1 MTPDV
6 TDRILAALDRV
17 RPALQRDGGDV
28 TFVRMRDDGILEV
41 SWTGTCK
48 ICPMSVMTLRAGV
61 ERTVM
66 KEVPE
71 VVRVEAVQAPA
82 NP

>member
-1 MTPDV
+1 MTPEV
-6 TDRILAALDRV
+6 EESILKALSQV
-17 RPALQRDGGDV
+17 RPYLQADGGDV
-28 TFVRMRDDGILEV
+28 EFKRMRDDGILEL

-61 ERTVM
+61 ERTIM

-71 VVRVEAVQAPA
+71 VRRVETV
-82 NP
+82 

>member
-1 MTPDV
+1 MTPEV
-6 TDRILAALDRV
+6 EESILRALSQV
-17 RPALQRDGGDV
+17 RPYLQADGGDV
-28 TFVRMRDDGILEV
+28 EFKRMRDDGILEL

-61 ERTVM
+61 ERTIM

-71 VVRVEAVQAPA
+71 VRRVETV
-82 NP
+82 

>member
-1 MTPDV
+1 MTPEV
-6 TDRILAALDRV
+6 IDRIQAALERI
-17 RPALQRDGGDV
+17 RPSLQRDGGDV
-28 TFVRMRDDGILEV
+28 SFVRMREDGILEV

-48 ICPMSVMTLRAGV
+48 ICPMSMMTLRAGV

-82 NP
+82 TP

>member
-66 KEVPE
+66 KDVPE

>member
-1 MTPDV
+1 MNPEVET
-6 TDRILAALDRV
+6 RIQNALTQV
-17 RPALQRDGGDV
+17 RPYLQADGGDV
-28 TFVRMRDDGILEV
+28 TFVRMRDDGILEL

-61 ERTVM
+61 ERTIM

-71 VVRVEAVQAPA
+71 VRRVETV
-82 NP
+82 